1 MNVGS
6 GIVEFPDLSAM
17 KVKINIPETLV
28 RHFAVDDRVAVEL
41 EKLPDEKLGG
51 RIMWID
57 TWARDKNAELAAADM
72 EREGLSGV
80 RVFRA
85 DIALDR
91 TDKRLRLG
99 SKARVVLSR
108 TLPEALQVDRRAILR
123 RGGKPFVR
131 VIREGGRVELVPV
144 VLGDANE
151 TSYVVKRGPEPG
163 TPVAYAGWR

>member
-1 MNVGS
+1 
-6 GIVEFPDLSAM
+6 M
-17 KVKINIPETLV
+17 KVKINIPEMLV
-28 RHFAVDDRVAVEL
+28 RHFQVGDTAAVEL
-41 EKLPDEKLGG
+41 EGVADEKLGG

-108 TLPEALQVDRRAILR
+108 TLPDAVQVDRRAILR
-123 RGGKPFVR
+123 RGGKSFVR
-131 VIREGGRVELVPV
+131 VVRDDGRVELVPV

-151 TSYVVKRGPEPG
+151 TSYVVKRGPKAG